1 MPLRGRSA
9 PVDPS
14 PVFRRHFEH
23 SDLRFVFAPQTVLSH
38 MPLGT
43 VIDLNQF
50 IEAGDVEFAGRSKA
64 PTAVLERARDDC
76 GFSPAARDS
85 RYFDEPE
92 RNRTRSDDKRWGLV
106 LEREALGD
114 RADEIRS
121 DTGRGGGV
129 AVGHLAGQFGD
140 GVDRLERL
148 AFGDDTLLDEHMQHG
163 LAKHQGHAALRI
175 RHW

>member
-1 MPLRGRSA
+1 
-9 PVDPS
+9 
-14 PVFRRHFEH
+14 
-23 SDLRFVFAPQTVLSH
+23 

-50 IEAGDVEFAGRSKA
+50 IEAGGVEFAGRSKA

-76 GFSPAARDS
+76 GFSPAARGS

-121 DTGRGGGV
+121 DAGRGGGV

-175 RHW
+175 RHWSFYRSKRFTGSYISS